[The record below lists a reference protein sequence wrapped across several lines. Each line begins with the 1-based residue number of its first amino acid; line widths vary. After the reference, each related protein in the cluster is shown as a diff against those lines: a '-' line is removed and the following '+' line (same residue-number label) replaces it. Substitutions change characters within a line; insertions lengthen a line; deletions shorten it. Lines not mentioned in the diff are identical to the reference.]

1 MRENKGVD
9 WIDLDELQS
18 NCANDESKFT
28 YTPLRV
34 VSWNILGDGL
44 KLALS
49 AKHDYCSLH
58 LRQWKEGRC
67 ERTAHKILALDA
79 DIVCLQECL
88 PSMFDDLT
96 DVASLKREYVGFHMN
111 DHLIHHLDEFLEEEE
126 SSRDSIHP
134 NGIQTTTNSLL
145 GQEEYGNAILLR
157 RSLLSDDI
165 VDLKFVKS
173 CLFQTI
179 GPQLSS
185 TASSSVT
192 GKARKRF
199 LTLDCYGFIVM
210 KLRILPR
217 SKTTKF
223 QETVT
228 PVDIILIGTH
238 LYWNPC
244 DPHVKALQAEVLA
257 QVAHIC
263 ARGKL
268 PTNIKGRMNPTENPC
283 LVIIGGDFNSVPIF
297 QPEFIATT
305 EEVQA
310 LTALCAPTLHIS
322 IERLPYSFQQS
333 GVFRLLTHGIL
344 ESNHPEHP
352 DTFGRGNSATSSKKK
367 KMKMCGPML
376 ADPFVVDSPTGFQMP
391 YAYPNHLFTKADD
404 LSIPSYED
412 VKIRQNE
419 WPDLTTKVTEFE
431 GVIDYIFWRFVPNKS
446 ISDASSNEKKRN
458 QLLSFHQTEIL
469 RLPTLHGPIPDEI
482 QTSDH
487 LPVGMKFHLSLSF
500 DC

>member
-1 MRENKGVD
+1 MKENNGVD
-9 WIDLDELQS
+9 WIDLNELQS
-18 NCANDESKFT
+18 HCANEESKFT

-49 AKHDYCSLH
+49 TKHDYCPLH

-96 DVASLKREYVGFHMN
+96 DVASVKREYVGFHMK
-111 DHLIHHLDEFLEEEE
+111 DHLIHQLDEFLEENKKE
-126 SSRDSIHP
+126 SSSDSIHP
-134 NGIQTTTNSLL
+134 NEIQTTTNSLL

-165 VDLKFVKS
+165 VDLKYVKS

-185 TASSSVT
+185 TAASLVT

-210 KLRILPR
+210 KLQIFPR
-217 SKTTKF
+217 CKTTKL
-223 QETVT
+223 QETVA

-257 QVAHIC
+257 QVANIC
-263 ARGKL
+263 ARGTL
-268 PTNIKGRMNPTENPC
+268 PTNIKDGMNPAENPC

-310 LTALCAPTLHIS
+310 LTALCAPNLHIS
-322 IERLPYSFQQS
+322 TEKLPYSFQQS

-352 DTFGRGNSATSSKKK
+352 DTFGRGNSATSSSKKK
-367 KMKMCGPML
+367 KMKICGPML
-376 ADPFVVDSPTGFQMP
+376 ADPFVADSPTGFQMP
-391 YAYPNHLFTKADD
+391 YVYPNHLFTKTDD

-412 VKIRQNE
+412 VETRPNE
-419 WPDLTTKVTEFE
+419 WPALTTKVTEFE
-431 GVIDYIFWRFVPNKS
+431 GVIDYIFWRLVPN
-446 ISDASSNEKKRN
+446 NRTRN
-458 QLLSFHQTEIL
+458 QLLTFHQTEIL

-487 LPVGMKFHLSLSF
+487 LPVGMKFHLSVSF
-500 DC
+500 DR